1 MTVSVRIKHDG
12 FEETFTG
19 CPDDVWASI
28 TKFFDRVIPAFSVT
42 RRMVLTVDLQEVVDA
57 CEGLVAVAEEGPL
70 VLVSKRRL
78 TDGENLLL
86 KLLAAYVGNRLGVLD
101 SERLAKT
108 ELQEWLGKS
117 GKITGTRLSE
127 LCRNRLV
134 AKEGVC
140 YRLTT
145 FGIRRLVDEVLA
157 RIRGKTQTSKDTS
170 CCIETN
176 LEGVRLQ

>member
-1 MTVSVRIKHDG
+1 MKVSVRVKHGD
-12 FEETFTG
+12 FEETFEG
-19 CPDDVWASI
+19 RPDDVWVSI
-28 TKFFDRVIPAFSVT
+28 TQFFDRAIPAFSVA
-42 RRMVLTVDLQEVVDA
+42 RRMVLTVDLQEVIDA
-57 CEGLVAVAEEGPL
+57 CEGLVAVTEEEPL

-101 SERLAKT
+101 SESLAKT
-108 ELQEWLGKS
+108 ELQDWLGKS

-127 LCRNRLV
+127 LCRDRLV
-134 AKEGVC
+134 VKEGVC

-157 RIRGKTQTSKDTS
+157 RIRGKTQTSKVAP
-170 CCIETN
+170 IE
-176 LEGVRLQ
+176 LKQV